1 MGALAAAAVVVSGC
15 TPPPADRGAAVE
27 EMISFVEQQRQLP
40 FLSPP
45 VVTFVDEA
53 AFVERVEAMVDE
65 GAESLALDEVAFKAL
80 GWMNPDD
87 SLSEKYRIAFGS
99 GVMGFY
105 DPLTGE
111 LAVRGQELT
120 AYRTEVVVHELVH
133 ALDDQHFVLDEGD
146 SGEAGLIDSARL
158 GFLVGVEGDAS
169 AIQNSWGQYRGAA
182 HQAASLV
189 EQLSMPISPELLSV
203 PIALLS
209 LAQAPY
215 LQGPR
220 FVAAL
225 GGNAGIDA
233 MLTNPPVSEEQA
245 WFPDRYV
252 AGDVPVDLPD
262 PAADGPEVLR
272 GGFGPFLLTLM
283 IQSGISLDAVA
294 HPATA
299 GWAGGEYV
307 TWRQGDASCI
317 RISLRYDTEQQA
329 DGLRG
334 QLATWAAGAAN
345 AQIVADGVDTAITS
359 CDRAVAG

>member
-1 MGALAAAAVVVSGC
+1 
-15 TPPPADRGAAVE
+15 
-27 EMISFVEQQRQLP
+27 MISFVEQQRQLP

-53 AFVERVEAMVDE
+53 EFIARVEAMVDDS
-65 GAESLALDEVAFKAL
+65 AAALDLDEAAFKAL

-87 SLSEKYRIAFGS
+87 SLAAKYRVAFGS

-146 SGEAGLIDSARL
+146 NADAGLIDSARL
-158 GFLVGVEGDAS
+158 GFLVGVEGDA
-169 AIQNSWGQYRGAA
+169 AAAQNAWGQYRGPV

-189 EQLSMPISPELLSV
+189 EQLSMPISAELLTV

-225 GGNAGIDA
+225 GGNGGIDT
-233 MLTNPPVSEEQA
+233 MLTNLPVSEEQA
-245 WFPDRYV
+245 WFPDRYL
-252 AGDVPVDLPD
+252 AGDTPVDLPD
-262 PAADGPEVLR
+262 PVADGPEVLR

-283 IQSGISLDAVA
+283 IQNGISLDAVA

-317 RISLRYDTEQQA
+317 RISLRQDSAEQA

-345 AQIVADGVDTAITS
+345 AQVVAADADTAITS
-359 CDRAVAG
+359 CDRVLVG